1 MHLCGAYSFSFIQLR
16 KSKCTRLEGQRRCSL
31 CHFHSSRLK
40 SSWQGHKF
48 LCHETCREHIC
59 DVRFQAWSLKGHRR
73 ASFSRAMNVGN
84 VPRTTAVV
92 ASKPGHSQ
100 QGRKPRPWA
109 TQFMHSTRPQN
120 SRCRESNAHV
130 DSCSVALRVARS
142 TGFHVIQPFF
152 PSVFDDMPSVFDKM
166 YNRSG
171 NCVKNV
177 KNF

>member
-1 MHLCGAYSFSFIQLR
+1 MPIKSSIVIMPIVSPWYTCFESFETCPLSFILHEIWALCHVTHRTCVCVCVSICVQPAKPSKLMHLCGAYSFSFIQLR

-84 VPRTTAVV
+84 VPRTSAVV

-100 QGRKPRPWA
+100 QGRKPRP
-109 TQFMHSTRPQN
+109 
-120 SRCRESNAHV
+120 
-130 DSCSVALRVARS
+130 
-142 TGFHVIQPFF
+142 
-152 PSVFDDMPSVFDKM
+152 
-166 YNRSG
+166 
-171 NCVKNV
+171 
-177 KNF
+177 